1 MKEDSFDRILME
13 EMSQLPPDPSSL
25 TDYTPWQTAIR
36 SMMLGMALNVF
47 RLEFFYLQYL
57 LPLLGAV
64 LLYLGCRSLRKSDP
78 WFRLCWALSALL
90 LVLHMGVDILTA
102 TPVVRWITDRP
113 RLDYALTGIL
123 SAIMFLLLFSLR
135 SGIRRA
141 FTRRGE
147 SSPKDWL
154 GRGLAVYL
162 LCIAL
167 ALWSELVPAYEQ
179 AMMGIS
185 ITNDWLYYGRP
196 ALFIALEIYLLRCIL
211 LQSEALAGRGY
222 DIVPAPVRLPGR
234 RFTLLVFGVVLLA
247 IPAALFVSSRLP
259 ALPAAEV
266 SRSPTS
272 DQAAVRQRLIALGL
286 PEELANCLDGAELER
301 YAGAQQVIQGQ
312 PKDISGYGPEQPVP
326 EGSPVPVQLGDGEAE
341 LSVWAIQLPDGSARV
356 LHFFHYT
363 VLPSLRLQDQFSIDP
378 SGYFYT
384 DDFAGGLLWDRNGDP
399 YAAQISLQ
407 LGGGETEDQVPELTA
422 WIYQGEFDTFGRRH
436 FSPWFNFS
444 IPAGVE
450 DLRGWLA
457 YTVHPQQS
465 QSGVVDGGFGD
476 LTYLFLRHQSSLL
489 HYPFASIS
497 DLGGQRDAGRYGAI
511 ETAWAT
517 FEFYLPD

>member
-1 MKEDSFDRILME
+1 MKPDSFDQLLIQ
-13 EMSQLPPDPSSL
+13 EMSQLPPPPEAL
-25 TDYTPWQTAIR
+25 EDYTPWQAGIR
-36 SMMLGMALNVF
+36 KMMLGLALNAF
-47 RLEFFYLQYL
+47 RIEVLYLQYL

-78 WFRLCWALSALL
+78 WFRLSWGLSSLL
-90 LVLHMGVDILTA
+90 LALHMAVDILTA
-102 TPVVRWITDRP
+102 TPIIHWVTGHP
-113 RLDYALTGIL
+113 TLDYVLA
-123 SAIMFLLLFSLR
+123 SAGAGMTFLLLFALR
-135 SGIRRA
+135 AGIRRA
-141 FTRRGE
+141 FTRQGE
-147 SSPKDWL
+147 HSPKDWL
-154 GRGLAVYL
+154 GRGLVAYL
-162 LCIAL
+162 LCTGV
-167 ALWSELVPAYEQ
+167 ALWAELAPAYERG
-179 AMMGIS
+179 MMGIS

-196 ALFIALEIYLLRCIL
+196 VLFIALELYLLRCIL

-222 DIVPAPVRLPGR
+222 DIVPAPVRLSGR
-234 RFTLLVFGVVLLA
+234 RFALLVFGVVLLA
-247 IPAALFVSSRLP
+247 IPAALYVSSCSP
-259 ALPAAEV
+259 ALAAAPV
-266 SRSPTS
+266 TDSLTP
-272 DQAAVRQRLIALGL
+272 DQTAARERLIALGL
-286 PEELANCLDGAELER
+286 PQEIAADLNGEELER
-301 YAGAQQVIQGQ
+301 CAEAQQVIQGQ
-312 PKDISGYGPEQPVP
+312 PRDASGYDPEQSPP
-326 EGSPVPVQLGDGEAE
+326 EGHSVPVQLGDGEAV
-341 LSVWAIQLPDGSARV
+341 LSVWAVQLPDGSVRI
-356 LHFFHYT
+356 LHHFRYT

-422 WIYQGEFDTFGRRH
+422 WIYQFEFDAFGRRH

-444 IPAGVE
+444 IPAGAE

-465 QSGVVDGGFGD
+465 QSGVVNGGFGD

-497 DLGGQRDAGRYGAI
+497 DLGGQRDAGRHGAI